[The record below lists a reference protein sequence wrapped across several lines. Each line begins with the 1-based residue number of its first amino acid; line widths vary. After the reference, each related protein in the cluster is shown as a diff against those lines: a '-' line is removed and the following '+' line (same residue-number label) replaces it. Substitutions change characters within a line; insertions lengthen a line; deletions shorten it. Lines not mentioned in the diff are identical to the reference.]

1 MWKQYQCAFPNDRG
15 TWTIT
20 LLGLIHFDICGPTH
34 TQTQGD
40 VWYFVL
46 FIDDISIYTHTCFIK
61 KNHKYHK
68 TNTRN
73 KHKILQY
80 ENQGEYI

>member
-1 MWKQYQCAFPNDRG
+1 MG
-15 TWTIT
+15 IT

-46 FIDDISIYTHTCFIK
+46 FIDDISIYIQASLIK
-61 KNHKYHK
+61 KNHKYHM
-68 TNTRN
+68 
-73 KHKILQY
+73 ILQG
-80 ENQGEYI
+80 NFLPFVHQRKMVLLNINTNFI